1 MINELKKLWG
11 MNDHFLKPNYDIS
24 LGYRIQFM
32 RKIYDG
38 FKNVRISHTQKK
50 QIRTN
55 LKQMIE
61 KQAEYN

>member
-38 FKNVRISHTQKK
+38 FKNVRISHKQKK
-50 QIRTN
+50 QIRNN
-55 LKQMIE
+55 LK
-61 KQAEYN
+61 